1 YAQKMCPNRK
11 TGATVYYDYDEVN
24 ALQPGCILGFSGD
37 AGFLGQASSV
47 TGNGTFFQYWN
58 TVNLPGNARVI
69 ATAVHELLNE
79 TARDAAAAPR
89 RFATAFMDSI
99 GGAAPTLYSLA
110 QCTPDLSARDCL
122 ACLRRL
128 VGTVNATNSVRMG
141 GRIFVLRCNIRFEAF
156 MFYDDKNT
164 RRIPFSSPSSMA
176 PAPAPAPTGR
186 HGIRPWV
193 IALSVAAPVALVVA
207 LCCFIVYC
215 CRLRKRHTKKGKV
228 ALQEKSTRQ
237 FQEDEL
243 VWEMEAELSEFSG
256 HFPEGI
262 EIAVKRLDSDSDQG
276 FMEFKNEVELIA
288 KLQHR
293 NLVRLMGC
301 CSQGEEKVLV
311 YEYLPNKSLDF
322 FIFDEDRKVLLDWE
336 KRLAIIVGIAEGL
349 LYLHKHSRLRVIH
362 RDLKPSNILLDST
375 MNAKISDFGLAKIFS
390 SNNNEGN
397 KTRKV
402 VGTYGYMAPE
412 YASHGLFSVKSDV
425 FSFGVLVLEI
435 ISGKK
440 NSHECGAFINLIGY
454 AWQLFEEERW
464 IELVDAALIPS
475 GGSSE
480 MMRSINIALLC
491 VQEDAI
497 DRPTMLD
504 VVAML
509 SSKTMTL
516 NKPKHP
522 AYYSISSVGNKE
534 ASAGTKSCSF
544 NDVTISTITPR

>member
-1 YAQKMCPNRK
+1 MSNYE
-11 TGATVYYDYDEVN
+11 G
-24 ALQPGCILGFSGD
+24 
-37 AGFLGQASSV
+37 
-47 TGNGTFFQYWN
+47 
-58 TVNLPGNARVI
+58 
-69 ATAVHELLNE
+69 
-79 TARDAAAAPR
+79 
-89 RFATAFMDSI
+89 
-99 GGAAPTLYSLA
+99 
-110 QCTPDLSARDCL
+110 
-122 ACLRRL
+122 
-128 VGTVNATNSVRMG
+128 
-141 GRIFVLRCNIRFEAF
+141 
-156 MFYDDKNT
+156 
-164 RRIPFSSPSSMA
+164 
-176 PAPAPAPTGR
+176 

-193 IALSVAAPVALVVA
+193 IALSVAAPVALVA

-215 CRLRKRHTKKGKV
+215 CRIRKRHTKGKV
-228 ALQEKSTRQ
+228 TLQGKSTHQ

-243 VWEMEAELSEFSG
+243 VWEMEAELSEFSVYEFHQILEATSNFSEENKLGEGGFGPVYKG

-276 FMEFKNEVELIA
+276 FIEFKNEVELIA

-362 RDLKPSNILLDST
+362 RDLKPSNILLDSM

-425 FSFGVLVLEI
+425 FSFGVLVIEI

-464 IELVDAALIPS
+464 TELVDAALIPS

-509 SSKTMTL
+509 SSKTMVL

>member
-1 YAQKMCPNRK
+1 MRRHATRPPRRGGSPRRSW
-11 TGATVYYDYDEVN
+11 TPLGAPPRRST
-24 ALQPGCILGFSGD
+24 P
-37 AGFLGQASSV
+37 
-47 TGNGTFFQYWN
+47 WR
-58 TVNLPGNARVI
+58 NARRTCPP
-69 ATAVHELLNE
+69 ATAWRV
-79 TARDAAAAPR
+79 
-89 RFATAFMDSI
+89 S
-99 GGAAPTLYSLA
+99 GGS
-110 QCTPDLSARDCL
+110 SARSTPPTPCAWEDGSSCS
-122 ACLRRL
+122 A
-128 VGTVNATNSVRMG
+128 ATSG
-141 GRIFVLRCNIRFEAF
+141 
-156 MFYDDKNT
+156 
-164 RRIPFSSPSSMA
+164 
-176 PAPAPAPTGR
+176 

-243 VWEMEAELSEFSG
+243 VWEMEAELSEFSVYEFRQILEATSNFSEENKLGEGGFGPVYKG

-402 VGTYGYMAPE
+402 VGT
-412 YASHGLFSVKSDV
+412 
-425 FSFGVLVLEI
+425 
-435 ISGKK
+435 
-440 NSHECGAFINLIGY
+440 
-454 AWQLFEEERW
+454 
-464 IELVDAALIPS
+464 
-475 GGSSE
+475 
-480 MMRSINIALLC
+480 
-491 VQEDAI
+491 
-497 DRPTMLD
+497 
-504 VVAML
+504 
-509 SSKTMTL
+509 
-516 NKPKHP
+516 
-522 AYYSISSVGNKE
+522 
-534 ASAGTKSCSF
+534 
-544 NDVTISTITPR
+544 

>member
-1 YAQKMCPNRK
+1 MRRHATRPPRRGGSPRRSW
-11 TGATVYYDYDEVN
+11 TPLGAPPRRST
-24 ALQPGCILGFSGD
+24 P
-37 AGFLGQASSV
+37 
-47 TGNGTFFQYWN
+47 WR
-58 TVNLPGNARVI
+58 NARRTCPP
-69 ATAVHELLNE
+69 ATAWRV
-79 TARDAAAAPR
+79 
-89 RFATAFMDSI
+89 S
-99 GGAAPTLYSLA
+99 GGS
-110 QCTPDLSARDCL
+110 SARSTPPTPCAWEDGSSCS
-122 ACLRRL
+122 A
-128 VGTVNATNSVRMG
+128 ATSGSRH
-141 GRIFVLRCNIRFEAF
+141 LCSTTT
-156 MFYDDKNT
+156 KT
-164 RRIPFSSPSSMA
+164 
-176 PAPAPAPTGR
+176 R
-186 HGIRPWV
+186 HGIRPWRS
-193 IALSVAAPVALVVA
+193 IDIDSASSQ
-207 LCCFIVYC
+207 FS
-215 CRLRKRHTKKGKV
+215 GKV

-243 VWEMEAELSEFSG
+243 VWEMEAELSEFSVYEFRQILEATSNFSEENKLGEGGFGPVYKG